1 MASGIRGNVM
11 ETTSVSS
18 LRKREREGGKKAIR
32 KTETTKSIPGI
43 KYEANTSEA

>member
-18 LRKREREGGKKAIR
+18 LRKRGVGKAIR

-43 KYEANTSEA
+43 IYEANTSVA

>member
-1 MASGIRGNVM
+1 M

-18 LRKREREGGKKAIR
+18 LRKRERGEKKAIR

-43 KYEANTSEA
+43 KYEANASEA